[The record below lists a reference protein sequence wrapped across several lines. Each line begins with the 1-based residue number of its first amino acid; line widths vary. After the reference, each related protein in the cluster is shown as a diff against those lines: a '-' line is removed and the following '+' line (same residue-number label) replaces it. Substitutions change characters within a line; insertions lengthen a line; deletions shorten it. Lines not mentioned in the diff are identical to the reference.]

1 MQQLRRKRKVIS
13 AEKEAN
19 EINQEEEQPSEAN
32 LKASLT
38 HVNS

>member
-1 MQQLRRKRKVIS
+1 MQQLRRVIS

-32 LKASLT
+32 RKASLT